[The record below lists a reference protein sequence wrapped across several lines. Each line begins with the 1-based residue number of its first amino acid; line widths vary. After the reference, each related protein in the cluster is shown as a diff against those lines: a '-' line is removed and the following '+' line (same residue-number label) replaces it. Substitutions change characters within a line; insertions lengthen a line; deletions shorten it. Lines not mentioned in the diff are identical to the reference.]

1 MSIIDV
7 NTIKENNIVKFIT
20 PKKTLFDGIIKKVD
34 NNYLGITI
42 DTRQETF
49 IRLDKDQII
58 ELILVGESKATKCAS
73 VILGCNQNDYEQ
85 TVIISMPKVILGIE
99 RRKFERLP
107 IVMDIEYSSL
117 PSEVNYQ
124 NLNNVEAK
132 YFRSFRKTYTVD
144 ISAGGV
150 YFIVSKN
157 EAGSKFALVS
167 ISLKNEKII
176 TLCEKIRTD
185 YINDSKHDRVAFKYN
200 DIKANHRQLILD
212 FISEKSKES
221 TNA

>member
-20 PKKTLFDGIIKKVD
+20 PNKTLFDGIIKKVD

-49 IRLDKDQII
+49 IRLEKDKFI
-58 ELILVGESKATKCAS
+58 ELILVDKSKATKCTS
-73 VILGCNQNDYEQ
+73 VILGCNQNDFEQ
-85 TVIISMPKVILGIE
+85 TVIISIPKVILGID

-107 IVMDIEYSSL
+107 IIMDIEYSSL

-157 EAGSKFALVS
+157 ETNSKLAL
-167 ISLKNEKII
+167 ISLTLKNEKII

-185 YINDSKHDRVAFKYN
+185 CINDSKYDRVAFKYN

-221 TNA
+221 NNA